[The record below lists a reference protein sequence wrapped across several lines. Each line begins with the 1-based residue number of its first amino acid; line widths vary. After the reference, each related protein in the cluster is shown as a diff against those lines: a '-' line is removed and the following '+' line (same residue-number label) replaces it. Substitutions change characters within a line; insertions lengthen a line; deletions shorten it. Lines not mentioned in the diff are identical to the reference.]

1 MIALKY
7 LLVILGIGL
16 FGSAGALVVYDVYVS
31 SQLRRL
37 LRHCLEK
44 DPQKRQRHIGDVM
57 ALVDDIPDTPAPIAA
72 RPARSARRI
81 SVCK

>member
-16 FGSAGALVVYDVYVS
+16 FGSAGALVIYDVYIS

-37 LRHCLEK
+37 
-44 DPQKRQRHIGDVM
+44 
-57 ALVDDIPDTPAPIAA
+57 
-72 RPARSARRI
+72 RI
-81 SVCK
+81 NPTAFRATAG